1 MAKSKYEKYISRKPY
16 YLTQFSDETIAHAMT
31 PTPIVWCDKHVF
43 EGCNSVIEGSNVWAD
58 CSLGVR
64 TDGKGTP
71 IHKHPYEEFF
81 LFKGMDPKNPEELG
95 GEVEIWLGEGDE
107 TEKIVLT
114 TSSVVRIPPNLAHF
128 PIHFKN
134 VKKPFQLFVFMP
146 TQGESNPEAIDTRK
160 ASDFGA
166 DKR

>member
-1 MAKSKYEKYISRKPY
+1 MAESRYEKYISRKPY
-16 YLTQFSDETIAHAMT
+16 YLTKFADDSVAHAMEPA
-31 PTPIVWCDKHVF
+31 PTVWCDKHVF
-43 EGCNSVIEGSNVWAD
+43 EGCNCVIEGSNVWAD

-64 TDGKGTP
+64 TNGKGTS

-95 GEVEIWLGEGDE
+95 AEVEFWVGEGDE
-107 TEKIVLT
+107 TEKLVFT
-114 TSSVVRIPPNLAHF
+114 TSSVLYMPPNLAHF
-128 PIHFKN
+128 PMHFKN
-134 VKKPFQLFVFMP
+134 VKKPFQFFVFMP
-146 TQGESNPEAIDTRK
+146 NNGESNPEAIDSRK